1 MKKNVKSLAALGAC
15 LLSLFSAN
23 ALAALQIQT
32 WTLDNGARVA
42 LVENHAIPILDASV
56 EFDAGAR
63 RDPAGKAGLAGLTNA
78 MLARGI
84 NAGSDA
90 AAEPALSEAQILN
103 GFADIA
109 AQRGGGAEM
118 DRAGINLR
126 TLSSAAERDKAV
138 NLVARLLA
146 QPSFPDDF
154 LKRDRARMIAG
165 IREAETKPEAIAE
178 KAFQTALYGS
188 HPYAQHATEAS
199 ATAITRDDLMAFHH
213 AYYVANHAVVTL
225 VGDATRAQ
233 ADRIARELTMRLPRG
248 EALAP
253 MPAIVSAPGSEQ
265 RIAHPASQSHILIG
279 MPALERGD
287 PDYFALTVGN
297 YILGGGGFS
306 SRLTKE
312 VREKRALTYSVYSGI
327 SPMVQKGPFQIG
339 LQTKR
344 EQTGQALQVVR
355 DTLAA
360 YLHDGPTA
368 AELKAAKDNL
378 VGGFSL
384 RIDSNRK
391 ILANVSLIVYYGLP
405 LDYLDTWTH
414 NIEQVSIAQIRAAL
428 QRKIVPSQLSTI
440 IVGDVEGKADA
451 Q

>member
-1 MKKNVKSLAALGAC
+1 MKKSNIILAALCAS
-15 LLSLFSAN
+15 LLSLFSSN
-23 ALAALQIQT
+23 ALAALQIQS

-42 LVENHAIPILDASV
+42 FVENHSIPMLDISV

-63 RDPAGKAGLAGLTNA
+63 RDPPGKAGLAGLTNA
-78 MLARGI
+78 MLARGVS
-84 NAGSDA
+84 AGDA
-90 AAEPALSEAQILN
+90 ATEPEPALTEAQILD

-109 AQRGGGAEM
+109 AQRGGGAGM
-118 DRAGINLR
+118 DSAGVSLR
-126 TLSSAAERDKAV
+126 TLSGATERDRAV
-138 NLVARLLA
+138 TLVARLLA
-146 QPSFPDDF
+146 QPSFPEEL

-178 KAFQTALYGS
+178 NAFQSALYGT

-199 ATAITRDDLMAFHH
+199 ATAIGRDDLIAFHRT
-213 AYYVANHAVVTL
+213 YYVANRAVIAMI
-225 VGDATRAQ
+225 GDVTRAD
-233 ADRIARELTMRLPRG
+233 AERIANELTVRLPQG
-248 EALAP
+248 DSLPA
-253 MPAIVSAPGSEQ
+253 MPEVAAAPGSEQ

-279 MPALERGD
+279 MPAVQRGD

-297 YILGGGGFS
+297 YILGGGGFD

-312 VREKRALTYSVYSGI
+312 VREKRALTYSIYSGI
-327 SPMVQKGPFQIG
+327 SPMTQKGPFQIG

-344 EQTGQALQVVR
+344 EQTAQALQVVR
-355 DTLAA
+355 DTLDAF
-360 YLHDGPTA
+360 LRDGPTP

-384 RIDSNRK
+384 RIDNNRK
-391 ILANVSLIVYYGLP
+391 ILANLAMIAYYRLP

-414 NIEQVSIAQIRAAL
+414 KVEQVDIAQIRAAF
-428 QRKIVPSQLSTI
+428 QRNIVQSQLHTV
-440 IVGDVEGKADA
+440 IVGAVDE

>member
-1 MKKNVKSLAALGAC
+1 MKKSIIILAALCAFV
-15 LLSLFSAN
+15 LSLFSSD
-23 ALAALQIQT
+23 ALAALQIQS

-42 LVENHAIPILDASV
+42 FVENHSIPMLDISV

-63 RDPAGKAGLAGLTNA
+63 RDPPGKAGLAGLTNA
-78 MLARGI
+78 MLARGVS
-84 NAGSDA
+84 AGDA
-90 AAEPALSEAQILN
+90 ATEPEPESALTEAQILD

-109 AQRGGGAEM
+109 AQRGGGAGM
-118 DRAGINLR
+118 DSAGVSLR
-126 TLSSAAERDKAV
+126 TLSGATERDRAV
-138 NLVARLLA
+138 MLVARLLA
-146 QPSFPDDF
+146 QPSFPEEL

-178 KAFQTALYGS
+178 NAFQSALYGA

-199 ATAITRDDLMAFHH
+199 ATAIDRDDLIAFHRTH
-213 AYYVANHAVVTL
+213 YVANRAVIAMI
-225 VGDATRAQ
+225 GDVTRAD
-233 ADRIARELTMRLPRG
+233 AERIANELTVRLPQG
-248 EALAP
+248 DPLPA
-253 MPAIVSAPGSEQ
+253 MPEVATAPGSEQ

-279 MPALERGD
+279 MPAVQRGD

-297 YILGGGGFS
+297 YILGGGGFD

-327 SPMVQKGPFQIG
+327 SPMTQKGPFQIG

-344 EQTGQALQVVR
+344 EQTAQALQVVR
-355 DTLAA
+355 DTLDAF
-360 YLHDGPTA
+360 LRDGPTP

-384 RIDSNRK
+384 RIDNNRK
-391 ILANVSLIVYYGLP
+391 ILANLAMIAYYRLP

-414 NIEQVSIAQIRAAL
+414 KVEQVDIAQIRAAF
-428 QRKIVPSQLSTI
+428 QRNIVQSQLHTV
-440 IVGDVEGKADA
+440 IVGAVDE